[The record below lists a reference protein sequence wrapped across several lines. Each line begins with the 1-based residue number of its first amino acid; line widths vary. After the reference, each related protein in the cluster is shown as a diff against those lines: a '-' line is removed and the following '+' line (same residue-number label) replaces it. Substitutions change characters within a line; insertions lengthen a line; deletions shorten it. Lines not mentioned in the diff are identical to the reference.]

1 MGEAPARLR
10 DALTPGKARPAA
22 TTPSAITCNLGGPLS
37 GALAHHAAMFSPA
50 RLRLG
55 AALIAALLGVL
66 VPLSE
71 THRPLLDEPLAM
83 QTPQR

>member
-1 MGEAPARLR
+1 
-10 DALTPGKARPAA
+10 
-22 TTPSAITCNLGGPLS
+22 
-37 GALAHHAAMFSPA
+37 MFSPA
-50 RLRLG
+50 RLRVG
-55 AALIAALLGVL
+55 AALLAALLGVL